1 MNSSKAGE
9 KKSFQ
14 MCFAFLSACRT
25 CFVGESGQK
34 LNVLLQLLHCVVV
47 VVFVDTAAVAKS
59 RVVFHMNVGTNLK
72 TDSKCG
78 KRLLQCVVQEQS

>member
-1 MNSSKAGE
+1 
-9 KKSFQ
+9 

-34 LNVLLQLLHCVVV
+34 LNVLLQLLHFVVV
-47 VVFVDTAAVAKS
+47 VVFVDTASAVAKL
-59 RVVFHMNVGTNLK
+59 RVLFHINVGTNLK